1 MKQLLNRFQSI
12 VASYVRSK
20 TFRDFFNAHTVALF
34 FFSMSMTMLAAP
46 ASAQALGGVQT
57 LMQSIL
63 ETMNLIR
70 VPALIIAIGLAAY
83 KVISGSSTI
92 QEIIPIVVAGI
103 LLGTAPEIA
112 AMFIN

>member
-1 MKQLLNRFQSI
+1 MLTQNFLLMLKSF
-12 VASYVRSK
+12 VRSK
-20 TFRDFFNAHTVALF
+20 FFRRWFNAHTAALF
-34 FFSMSMTMLAAP
+34 FFSLSMTLLASP

-63 ETMNLIR
+63 DTMNIIR

-83 KVISGSSTI
+83 KVISGGSTI
-92 QEIIPIVVAGI
+92 QEVIPIVVAGI